1 LDPSPLAQDHEGKMV
16 PRQLADQLPAA
27 AVPVEHVVEHVVLH
41 AESLETTDESGS
53 RMLATDGP
61 YNVEKLK
68 LLGCFAVVANPNKK
82 TGEEIRNRNHRDLS
96 TPTVR

>member
-1 LDPSPLAQDHEGKMV
+1 MV

-27 AVPVEHVVEHVVLH
+27 AVPVEHVAEHVVLH

-61 YNVEKLK
+61 YNVDKFK
-68 LLGCFAVVANPNKK
+68 LLGCFTVVANPNKK
-82 TGEEIRNRNHRDLS
+82 TGEEIQNRNHRDLS

>member
-1 LDPSPLAQDHEGKMV
+1 MV
-16 PRQLADQLPAA
+16 PRQLADHLPAA
-27 AVPVEHVVEHVVLH
+27 AVPVEHAAEHVVLN

-61 YNVEKLK
+61 YNVDKFK
-68 LLGCFAVVANPNKK
+68 LLGCFTVVANPNKK
-82 TGEEIRNRNHRDLS
+82 TGEEIQNRNHRDLS